1 MLRCVSTPSY
11 PLVWSQ
17 LLYAA
22 MHGNNARKLN
32 EETPNNG
39 NNMRVYSKKG
49 ASFICLR
56 LYINKFHML
65 TCYCYKHLYI
75 SIYNINTNI
84 NISIN
89 IDLTTPREINRVFAK
104 IQKKIETAFW
114 DLKMDII
121 EKLRKP
127 VSNSL
132 HTRHK
137 LPHEWKDTST
147 CALVT

>member
-1 MLRCVSTPSY
+1 
-11 PLVWSQ
+11 
-17 LLYAA
+17 

-104 IQKKIETAFW
+104 IQKKIETAF
-114 DLKMDII
+114 
-121 EKLRKP
+121 
-127 VSNSL
+127 
-132 HTRHK
+132 
-137 LPHEWKDTST
+137 
-147 CALVT
+147 